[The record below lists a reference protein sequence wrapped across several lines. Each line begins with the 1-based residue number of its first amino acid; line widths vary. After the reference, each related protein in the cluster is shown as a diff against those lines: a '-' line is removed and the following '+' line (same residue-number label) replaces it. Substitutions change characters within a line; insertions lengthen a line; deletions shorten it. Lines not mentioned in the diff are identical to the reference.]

1 MNLEGQITKN
11 LNHLRGLNSRYM
23 GNHPR
28 ILKCSTHT
36 TLFKIDNQQ
45 GPIV

>member
-1 MNLEGQITKN
+1 MNLEGQSTKN
-11 LNHLRGLNSRYM
+11 LNHLRGLNSRYT
-23 GNHPR
+23 GNHQR
-28 ILKCSTHT
+28 ILKCSIHI